1 MDYDQF
7 LEEINEC
14 YRLNGL
20 EPGYGLDRLATS
32 PVNFFGIA
40 TKSTPVPTMWAE
52 KQKWLVEKSKSNR
65 ILPNKHNANESEKL
79 ELKRQ
84 YKFFNSLAD
93 LVYTLAWEL
102 AESIGRLP
110 DNLHSRLVLSTDK
123 HRSRIRYIEK
133 FGA

>member
-32 PVNFFGIA
+32 PVNLGIA
-40 TKSTPVPTMWAE
+40 TKSTHVPLKAAE

-65 ILPNKHNANESEKL
+65 IILDKHNANESEKL

-102 AESIGRLP
+102 AENIGRLP
-110 DNLHSRLVLSTDK
+110 DNLHSRMVLSTDK
-123 HRSRIRYIEK
+123 HKSRIRYIEK

>member
-14 YRLNGL
+14 YRMNGL
-20 EPGYGLDRLATS
+20 EPGYGLDRLSIS
-32 PVNFFGIA
+32 PANKFGIA
-40 TKSTPVPTMWAE
+40 TKTPPVPTMLAE
-52 KQKWLVEKSKSNR
+52 KQKWLMQKSKGNV
-65 ILPNKHNANESEKL
+65 LPKDNANDHEKL

-84 YKFFNSLAD
+84 YKYFTSLAD

-102 AESIGRLP
+102 AEEIGRLP
-110 DNLHSRLVLSTDK
+110 DNLHSRMVLSADK
-123 HRSRIRYIEK
+123 HRSRIKYIEK

>member
-20 EPGYGLDRLATS
+20 EPGYGLDRIAIS
-32 PVNFFGIA
+32 PANNFGIA
-40 TKSTPVPTMWAE
+40 TKSTPVPPMAAA
-52 KQKWLVEKSKSNR
+52 KQKWLIQKSKCNV
-65 ILPNKHNANESEKL
+65 LPKDNTNESEKL

-84 YKFFNSLAD
+84 YKFFTTLAD
-93 LVYTLAWEL
+93 LTYTLAWEL
-102 AESIGRLP
+102 AENIGRLP
-110 DNLHSRLVLSTDK
+110 DNLHSRMVLSTDK
-123 HRSRIRYIEK
+123 HRSRMRYIEK